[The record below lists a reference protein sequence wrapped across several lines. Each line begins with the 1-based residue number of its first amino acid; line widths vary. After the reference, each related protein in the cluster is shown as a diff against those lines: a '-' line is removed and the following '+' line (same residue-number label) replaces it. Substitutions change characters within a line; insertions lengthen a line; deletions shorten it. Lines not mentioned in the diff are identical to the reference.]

1 MKDLLLSSA
10 LVAISLALF
19 ATGAAQADT
28 AHQSFVVEPGD
39 RLVVNTEWGAIEVH
53 TWDRPEVELVVE
65 RADKLDLA
73 YDQEAGTT
81 TIQGRKKDAGLF
93 DFFGLAKGRA
103 PLFRLTVP
111 HRHDLELSTSGGGIE
126 VDDLLGRVS
135 ARTSGGSLSFGH
147 IEGPIEGKT
156 SGGSISLKGCSGT
169 ASVST
174 SGGSIRIGEVD
185 GEVRAKTS
193 GGSIHISRAQGSV
206 QAKTSGG
213 SIKVD
218 EVLGPIDARTS
229 GGSIRAQLSQQ
240 PHGPCHLKT
249 SGGNVEVS
257 LAADIGLQVDARTS
271 GGRVSTDVPVVT
283 QGTLDKNSLKAA
295 INGGGPLMTL
305 RTSGGSIHLRKL

>member
-1 MKDLLLSSA
+1 MKELLLSSA
-10 LVAISLALF
+10 LAAISLALF

-28 AHQSFVVEPGD
+28 AHQSFDVAPGD
-39 RLVVNTEWGAIEVH
+39 RLIVDTEWSAIEVH

-81 TIQGRKKDAGLF
+81 TIRGRKKDTGLF

-111 HRHDLELSTSGGGIE
+111 RQHDLELSTSGGGIE
-126 VDDLLGRVS
+126 VDDLQGRVS

-147 IEGPIEGKT
+147 IEGPVEGKT
-156 SGGSISLKGCSGT
+156 SGGSISLKSCSGT

-206 QAKTSGG
+206 HAKTSGS

-218 EVLGPIDARTS
+218 EMLGPIEARTS

-240 PHGPCHLKT
+240 PHGPCHLGT

-257 LAADIGLQVDARTS
+257 FAADIGLQVDARTS
-271 GGRVSTDVPVVT
+271 GGRVSTDFPVVP
-283 QGTLDKNSLKAA
+283 QGTLDKNSLKGS

-305 RTSGGSIHLRKL
+305 RTSGGSIRLRKL

>member
-10 LVAISLALF
+10 LAAIALVLA

-28 AHQSFVVEPGD
+28 AHQSFAVEPGD
-39 RLVVNTEWGAIEVH
+39 RLIVDTEWSAIEVH
-53 TWDRPEVELVVE
+53 TWDRSEVELVVQ
-65 RADKLDLA
+65 RADKLDLT

-81 TIQGRKKDAGLF
+81 TIRGRKKSTGLF
-93 DFFGLAKGRA
+93 DFFGLGQGRA

-111 HRHDLELSTSGGGIE
+111 HQHDLELSTSGGGIE
-126 VDDLLGRVS
+126 VADLQGRVS
-135 ARTSGGSLSFGH
+135 ARTSGGNLIFGH
-147 IEGPIEGKT
+147 IDGPIEGKT
-156 SGGSISLKGCSGT
+156 SGGFISLKGCSGT
-169 ASVST
+169 ATVST
-174 SGGSIRIGEVD
+174 SGGSIRIGEVG
-185 GEVRAKTS
+185 GEVQAKTS

-218 EVLGPIDARTS
+218 EALGPIRARTS
-229 GGSIRAQLSQQ
+229 GGSIRVQLSQQ

-271 GGRVSTDVPVVT
+271 GGRVSSDFPAV
-283 QGTLDKNSLKAA
+283 GTLNKNSLKAA

-305 RTSGGSIHLRKL
+305 RTSGGSIRLHKL

>member
-1 MKDLLLSSA
+1 MKELLLLSTLA
-10 LVAISLALF
+10 ATFLVLF
-19 ATGAAQADT
+19 ATKAAQADT
-28 AHQSFVVEPGD
+28 AHQSFDVEPGD
-39 RLVVNTEWGAIEVH
+39 RLIVDTEWGAIEIH
-53 TWDRPEVELVVE
+53 TWDRTEVELVVE
-65 RADKLDLA
+65 QADKLDLA

-81 TIQGRKKDAGLF
+81 TIRGRKKDTDLSRL
-93 DFFGLAKGRA
+93 FGLAKGRI

-111 HRHDLELSTSGGGIE
+111 RRHDLELSTSGGGIE
-126 VDDLLGRVS
+126 VGDLQGRVS
-135 ARTSGGSLSFGH
+135 VRTSGGSLSFGH

-156 SGGSISLKGCSGT
+156 SGGSISLKGSSGT

-206 QAKTSGG
+206 HAKTSGG

-240 PHGPCHLKT
+240 PHSPCHLGT
-249 SGGNVEVS
+249 SGGNVEVY
-257 LAADIGLQVDARTS
+257 LASDIGLQVDARTS
-271 GGRVSTDVPVVT
+271 GGRVSTDFPVQ
-283 QGTLDKNSLKAA
+283 QGTLDKNSLKAS

-305 RTSGGSIHLRKL
+305 RTSGGSIRLRKP

>member
-1 MKDLLLSSA
+1 MQDLLLSSA
-10 LVAISLALF
+10 LAAISLALI
-19 ATGAAQADT
+19 ATGTVQADT
-28 AHQSFVVEPGD
+28 AHQSFAVEPGD
-39 RLVVNTEWGAIEVH
+39 RLVVATEWSAIEVH
-53 TWDRPEVELVVE
+53 TWDRSEIELVVE
-65 RADKLDLA
+65 RADKLDLS
-73 YDQEAGTT
+73 YDQAAGTT
-81 TIQGRKKDAGLF
+81 TIRGRKKGDGLS
-93 DFFGLAKGRA
+93 DFFGLVKGRA

-111 HRHDLELSTSGGGIE
+111 RRHDLELSTSGGGIE
-126 VDDLLGRVS
+126 VADLQGRVS

-156 SGGSISLKGCSGT
+156 SGGSISLKGSSGT

-185 GEVRAKTS
+185 GEVRATTS

-218 EVLGPIDARTS
+218 EVLGPIEAQTS

-240 PHGPCHLKT
+240 PHGPCRLKT
-249 SGGNVEVS
+249 SGGNVEIT

-271 GGRVSTDVPVVT
+271 GGRVSTDFPVS
-283 QGTLDKNSLKAA
+283 QGTLDKNSLKAP
-295 INGGGPLMTL
+295 INGGGPLLTL
-305 RTSGGSIHLRKL
+305 RTSGGSIRLRKL

>member
-10 LVAISLALF
+10 LAAISLALV

-28 AHQSFVVEPGD
+28 AHQSFAVEPGD
-39 RLVVNTEWGAIEVH
+39 RLIVATEWSAIEVH
-53 TWDRPEVELVVE
+53 TWDRPEIELIVE
-65 RADKLDLA
+65 RADKLDLT

-81 TIQGRKKDAGLF
+81 TIRGRKKGPGLF
-93 DFFGLAKGRA
+93 DFFGLVRGRA

-111 HRHDLELSTSGGGIE
+111 HQHDLELSTSGGGIE
-126 VDDLLGRVS
+126 VADLQGRVS

-156 SGGSISLKGCSGT
+156 SGGSISIEGCSGT

-218 EVLGPIDARTS
+218 EVLGPIEAQTS

-240 PHGPCHLKT
+240 PPGPCHLKT

-271 GGRVSTDVPVVT
+271 GGRVSTDFPVVT

-305 RTSGGSIHLRKL
+305 RTSGGSIRLRKL